1 MPTNGIFGLAE
12 FALHLKEIEHDMK
25 EASRLIVRQA
35 CIMVATKAKRV
46 IGTYDYGWPQLA
58 PSTLEKKS
66 ANTPLLE
73 TGEMRASIQWSTS
86 HDGMEGHVG
95 SNNDKAVWQEL
106 GTSKS
111 PPRSFLAGA
120 LHHEAPE
127 IVKMAGKVARA
138 TIGPGGLHSP
148 ELEFLHLLKHIGHE
162 VNEVVQKALDG
173 PEDENKGRRR

>member
-1 MPTNGIFGLAE
+1 MPTNGIWGLAE

-35 CIMVATKAKRV
+35 CVMVATEAKRV

-73 TGEMRASIQWSTS
+73 TGEMRASIEWSTS

-106 GTSKS
+106 GTAKI

-120 LHHEAPE
+120 LHHEAPA

-138 TIGPGGLHSP
+138 TIAPGGLHGS
-148 ELEFLHLLKHIGHE
+148 ELMELLHILKHVGHE
-162 VNEVVQKALDG
+162 LKETFEEAVETK
-173 PEDENKGRRR
+173 DEKGKRR

>member
-12 FALHLKEIEHDMK
+12 FALHLKEIERNMH

-35 CIMVATKAKRV
+35 CIMVATEAKRV
-46 IGTYDYGWPQLA
+46 IGTYDYGWAPLA
-58 PSTLEKKS
+58 ESTLAKK
-66 ANTPLLE
+66 AADTPLLE
-73 TGEMRASIQWSTS
+73 TGEMRDSIEWSTS
-86 HDGMEGHVG
+86 HDGMVGHVG

-106 GTSKS
+106 GTSRI
-111 PPRSFLAGA
+111 PPRPFLAGA
-120 LHHEAPE
+120 LHQKAPE

-138 TIGPGGLHSP
+138 TIAPGGLRSP

-173 PEDENKGRRR
+173 PEEEKERRR

>member
-1 MPTNGIFGLAE
+1 MPVNGIFGLAE
-12 FALHLKEIEHDMK
+12 FALHLKEIERDMK

-35 CIMVATKAKRV
+35 CIMVATEAKRV
-46 IGTYDYGWPQLA
+46 LGTDGYNWPAL
-58 PSTLEKKS
+58 SEHTKK
-66 ANTPLLE
+66 TQPGMLLE
-73 TGEMRASIQWSTS
+73 TGAMRASIEWSTS
-86 HDGMEGHVG
+86 HDGLEGHVG
-95 SNNDKAVWQEL
+95 SNSDIAVYQEL
-106 GTSKS
+106 GTSRI

-138 TIGPGGLHSP
+138 TIAPGGLRSP

-173 PEDENKGRRR
+173 PEEEKERRR